1 MVDVKYLD
9 FSWQRNF
16 FEEMRYLQTIL
27 IIMKAESASYMI
39 FHRQVRFDSFVIQ
52 E

>member
-1 MVDVKYLD
+1 MVDLKYLD

-16 FEEMRYLQTIL
+16 FEEMRYLQSLL
-27 IIMKAESASYMI
+27 IIMKAESADDMI
-39 FHRQVRFDSFVIQ
+39 FLGQVSFDSFVIQ